1 MRDRINRVLQ
11 MLPVMEADAVMV
23 SDLANMRYISGY
35 TNDTG
40 VLFIT
45 GEACY
50 LLTDFRFLFQAME
63 EAEGF
68 TVMDVAGKGYGK
80 LVSELCKK
88 HGIRSLAIEKEAL
101 TYSQYLS
108 YEAEIECELKAV
120 PNLLSELRWIKSP
133 EEIACLRKAEEI
145 GDIAFSEIL
154 PYIKPG
160 VTELEI
166 AARLSFS
173 MKMHGASGDSFPAI
187 VASGVNSS
195 MPHAMPSSRK
205 LQEGD
210 FLTMDF
216 GCVYNGYCSDM
227 TRTVVL
233 GAASEKQKEIYN
245 TVLRAQEAALA
256 ALRPG
261 RSGMEIDAVARDI
274 IKEAGY
280 GDCFGHGLGHSVG
293 LEIHESP
300 NCNMRDQRI
309 LKPGM
314 LMTVEPG
321 IYVKDFGGV
330 RIEDMVVITEDGYEN
345 LAHSEKK
352 LIEL

>member
-1 MRDRINRVLQ
+1 MEKIATDTYTFEKLRKETAVVLSPAQALLRELRAAKSPAEQEKMRAAQRIT
-11 MLPVMEADAVMV
+11 DAVFAEML
-23 SDLANMRYISGY
+23 D
-35 TNDTG
+35 
-40 VLFIT
+40 FIEPGMT
-45 GEACY
+45 EKRVA
-50 LLTDFRFLFQAME
+50 
-63 EAEGF
+63 AE
-68 TVMDVAGKGYGK
+68 
-80 LVSELCKK
+80 
-88 HGIRSLAIEKEAL
+88 L
-101 TYSQYLS
+101 TYRQ
-108 YEAEIECELKAV
+108 
-120 PNLLSELRWIKSP
+120 LL
-133 EEIACLRKAEEI
+133 
-145 GDIAFSEIL
+145 
-154 PYIKPG
+154 
-160 VTELEI
+160 
-166 AARLSFS
+166 
-173 MKMHGASGDSFPAI
+173 HGADGNSFDPIVVSGAK
-187 VASGVNSS
+187 SS
-195 MPHAMPSSRK
+195 MPHGVPGENVIRK
-205 LQEGD
+205 GD

-233 GAASEKQKEIYN
+233 GAASEKQQEIYN

-261 RSGMEIDAVARDI
+261 LSGMEIDAVARDI